1 MSDAKEAPKYIL
13 SNNNDAP
20 STAKCGFLVRQ
31 DAQIVALRAH
41 RAQLPPYESLGLVFL
56 GAFSHSA
63 NYYVVYPGDTPEN
76 HQPTEGCMINSKQH
90 GVQIKTLGPVV
101 SIRLKKNILGVP
113 AGSVG
118 CARCTPFVPMEC

>member
-1 MSDAKEAPKYIL
+1 M
-13 SNNNDAP
+13 
-20 STAKCGFLVRQ
+20 
-31 DAQIVALRAH
+31 
-41 RAQLPPYESLGLVFL
+41 FL

-76 HQPTEGCMINSKQH
+76 HPPTKGCMINSKQH
-90 GVQIKTLGPVV
+90 GVQIKTLGPVA

-118 CARCTPFVPMEC
+118 CRIQDPRICGYQWWKTTNFSHGAGTLQGAPPLYRWNVDMIGELHLFFAENDV